1 MLCLTISKT
10 IMSETQKILTNI
22 VYTIGSV
29 WHLLIVLKPIPTTE

>member
-10 IMSETQKILTNI
+10 MSETQKILTNT